1 MPCRAHNE
9 KKLQTLGELSLELE
23 ASVAFI
29 LQYGIMP
36 TSAQLHEVDRP
47 DLVQAIKV

>member
-1 MPCRAHNE
+1 MRRARNE

-23 ASVAFI
+23 ASVPYI
-29 LQYGIMP
+29 LQFGVMP
-36 TSAQLHEVDRP
+36 TSAQLLEAARP